1 MNILILGSTGK
12 IGSYLMNYF
21 SNLNRKKDNLYRI
34 KGLSTKDFDL
44 LNIDDL
50 KKFIKK
56 EKTID
61 ALVFLVGL
69 AHFKGEKNDYNEFK
83 KINCDTLNNFL
94 STTKQYNK
102 VPNKIIFA
110 STISTYGEKYNQKVY
125 SEDVEQEPFSPYAI
139 TKLEAENYLLRNF
152 ADKSWILRFSP
163 IYSQDFLLNILR
175 RTRIGKIPFVVGDG
189 NKRLSLC
196 NIENVSSIVEKII
209 SEEIPKG
216 IYNLS
221 DPKDYTY
228 SELLKWQNINW
239 KFRIPE
245 FLIKSILYFARLIN
259 NNFLKENSVKLIS
272 DNIYPS
278 TKIREYINLQKNLY
292 NIKFEND

>member
-61 ALVFLVGL
+61 VLVFLVGL

-83 KINCDTLNNFL
+83 KINYDTLNNFL

-196 NIENVSSIVEKII
+196 NIENVSTIVEKII

>member
-21 SNLNRKKDNLYRI
+21 SNLNPKKNNLYRI
-34 KGLSTKDFDL
+34 KGLSTKNFDL
-44 LNIDDL
+44 LDIHDI
-50 KKFIKK
+50 KKYIEK

-61 ALVFLVGL
+61 VLIFLVGL

-94 STTKQYNK
+94 STAKQYNK

-125 SEDVEQEPFSPYAI
+125 SEDIEQKPFSPYAI
-139 TKLEAENYLLRNF
+139 TKLDAENYLLKNF
-152 ADKSWILRFSP
+152 SDKSWILRFAP
-163 IYSQDFLLNILR
+163 IYSPDFLLNILR
-175 RTRIGKIPFVVGDG
+175 RTHISKIPFVVGSG
-189 NKRLSLC
+189 KRLLSLC
-196 NIENVSSIVEKII
+196 NIENVSTVVEKIV
-209 SEEIPKG
+209 SGEIPKG

-221 DPKDYTY
+221 DSKNYTY

-239 KFRIPE
+239 KVRIPE
-245 FLIKSILYFARLIN
+245 FIIGFIFYFSKIIN
-259 NNFLKENSVKLIS
+259 NIFLKENSVKLIS

-278 TKIREYINLQKNLY
+278 DKICKYVNLQNNLY
-292 NIKFEND
+292 NIKFKND